1 MEAIAFILIG
11 IIITLF
17 IMLTLLY
24 YFCPIS
30 LLIIAAREGLKLSP
44 TQLISMRI
52 RKINPYPIVQAAIN
66 LHKEGINIDVSQLE
80 SHALAGGHI
89 NKVANVLIA
98 AKKENRE
105 ISFMDVC
112 ALDLMGKL

>member
-1 MEAIAFILIG
+1 MPEIAIILIIILFTLFILIS
-11 IIITLF
+11 
-17 IMLTLLY
+17 LLY

-30 LLIIAAREGLKLSP
+30 LLIIAKREGLKLSP

-52 RKINPYPIVQAAIN
+52 RKVNPYPIVEAAIN
-66 LHKEGINIDVSQLE
+66 LHKAGIEVDVGLLE
-80 SHALAGGHI
+80 SHALSGGHL

-105 ISFMDVC
+105 ITFMDVC
-112 ALDLMGKL
+112 ALDLTGKL

>member
-1 MEAIAFILIG
+1 MEAIAFIVFG
-11 IIITLF
+11 IMVTTFLMILV
-17 IMLTLLY
+17 LY

-66 LHKEGINIDVSQLE
+66 LRKEGINIDVSQLE

-105 ISFMDVC
+105 ITFMQVC